1 MQGSGQML
9 AKLEV
14 LLCGA
19 TPTALVA
26 TIEVHPRAVL
36 LAFSSEHNDVERVCA
51 TNSEGWGSQ
60 ANTLPRAQGR
70 VLLFTN
76 THASRTV
83 PRHRFVLST
92 TFMSWPAWNDG

>member
-19 TPTALVA
+19 TPSALVA
-26 TIEVHPRAVL
+26 TIEVPPRAVL
-36 LAFSSEHNDVERVCA
+36 FAFSSEYNDVGRVCA
-51 TNSEGWGSQ
+51 TNSEGWRSQ
-60 ANTLPRAQGR
+60 AGTLPRLPGG
-70 VLLFTN
+70 VLLSTD

-83 PRHRFVLST
+83 PRHQSVLRAAVL
-92 TFMSWPAWNDG
+92 SWPAWDDG